1 MLCFWCFF
9 TRNSLDHHGA
19 SGGART
25 STPHLMIPWNSLRW
39 CIGSVLLGVAKALPP
54 AHTPHTKKRSHVHR
68 KFHLPNGI
76 VYSMI
81 HQSCWWIVT
90 PKKKKLQGRWWVFR
104 APPPTSP
111 PPRQRQ
117 HILQEVQVDLHL
129 GIWESTIFVILFS
142 KIFETFEA
150 VKIQHLVVGR
160 DFSTGSQWISTVRSS
175 NIPMLLWLN
184 GIGTMFQRTWQNPC
198 DFSVFSP
205 HNHREEKT
213 HQYQSLFL
221 AVLRSVFSSFRS
233 S

>member
-90 PKKKKLQGRWWVFR
+90 PKKKKTPRSLMSFSGST
-104 APPPTSP
+104 PHITTTSSASAY
-111 PPRQRQ
+111 PPRSPGRPSPG
-117 HILQEVQVDLHL
+117 HL
-129 GIWESTIFVILFS
+129 RIDNFCHFVFENLRNIWSCQNTTS
-142 KIFETFEA
+142 CC
-150 VKIQHLVVGR
+150 G
-160 DFSTGSQWISTVRSS
+160 TGFF
-175 NIPMLLWLN
+175 NGIPMNLHCQEFKHPN
-184 GIGTMFQRTWQNPC
+184 AAM
-198 DFSVFSP
+198 
-205 HNHREEKT
+205 
-213 HQYQSLFL
+213 
-221 AVLRSVFSSFRS
+221 A
-233 S
+233 